1 MPSTSSRTIP
11 SLDGLRAASVGLVIA
26 GHYLGYMP
34 GLEGR
39 FPYAQLSWAGQS
51 GVDVFFVISGFLI
64 TYILLQEDKA
74 NGAISLR
81 RFYLRRLFR
90 IFPPFYVYLATVII
104 LSVWGAVPQE
114 RRNLISAATYT
125 WNYMSH
131 APSWLLGHTWSL
143 SLEEQFYLVW
153 PPCLVLLGKQKSRY
167 LAVACIVFSPL
178 SRLATY
184 VLAPSLRGMVPVML
198 HTRLDTIMFGCAI
211 ALFWGEPRF
220 HAAIAKFLR
229 ADVACFSTLYI
240 LVAPTLSQ
248 LFQARYDWFIGYP
261 LRGLLIS
268 IVMLYVVCK
277 PASRMGHALNLGPV
291 RHLGVISYSLY
302 LWQQM
307 FTAGHSWPFPIAFL
321 ALFTCAEGSYWLVE
335 RPSLRMRDWIEAR
348 VPALRRRSNA
358 DQKERPTLRHPNTEE
373 NTVLAG
379 DL

>member
-11 SLDGLRAASVGLVIA
+11 SLDGLRAASVGLVIV
-26 GHYLGYMP
+26 GHYLAYLP

-39 FPYAQLSWAGQS
+39 FPFVQLSWAGQS

-64 TYILLQEDKA
+64 TYILLQEHKQ

-81 RFYLRRLFR
+81 RFYLRRFFR
-90 IFPPFYVYLATVII
+90 IFPPFYVYLATVIV
-104 LSVWGAVPQE
+104 LSVWGFVPQD

-131 APSWLLGHTWSL
+131 APSWLLAHTWSL
-143 SLEEQFYLVW
+143 SLEEQFYLAW
-153 PPCLVLLGKQKSRY
+153 PPLLVLLGKRKSRY
-167 LAVACIVFSPL
+167 LALACIVFSPAL
-178 SRLATY
+178 RLATY

-211 ALFWGEPRF
+211 ALFWDEPRF
-220 HAAIAKFLR
+220 HAAINKLLR
-229 ADVACFSTLYI
+229 ADIVCGSIVYI
-240 LVAPTLSQ
+240 LIAQILSER
-248 LFQARYDWFIGYP
+248 FQSRYDWLIGYP

-277 PASRMGHALNLGPV
+277 PASRMGYALNLAPV

-307 FTAGHSWPFPIAFL
+307 FTAGHSWPFPVSFL
-321 ALFTCAEGSYWLVE
+321 ALFACAEGSYWLVE
-335 RPSLRMRDWIEAR
+335 RPSLRARDWIEAS
-348 VPALRRRSNA
+348 VPALRGRSNQA
-358 DQKERPTLRHPNTEE
+358 QKERLTLRHPNTEE

-379 DL
+379 DA

>member
-1 MPSTSSRTIP
+1 MPSTSWRTIP
-11 SLDGLRAASVGLVIA
+11 SLDGLRAASVGLVIV
-26 GHYLGYMP
+26 GHYLAYLP

-39 FPYAQLSWAGQS
+39 FPFAQLSWAGQS

-64 TYILLQEDKA
+64 THILLQEDKA
-74 NGAISLR
+74 NGSISLR
-81 RFYLRRLFR
+81 RFYLRRFFR
-90 IFPPFYVYLATVII
+90 IFPPFYVYLATVVV
-104 LSVWGAVPQE
+104 LSVWGFVPQD

-131 APSWLLGHTWSL
+131 VPSWLLAHTWSL
-143 SLEEQFYLVW
+143 SLEEQFYLAW
-153 PPCLVLLGKQKSRY
+153 PPLLVLLGKRKSRY
-167 LAVACIVFSPL
+167 LAVACIVFSPAL
-178 SRLATY
+178 RLATY

-211 ALFWGEPRF
+211 ALFWDEPRF
-220 HAAIAKFLR
+220 HFAITKLLR
-229 ADVACFSTLYI
+229 ADIVGCSIAYI
-240 LVAPTLSQ
+240 LVAPVLSER
-248 LFQARYDWFIGYP
+248 FQARYDWLIGYP

-277 PASRMGHALNLGPV
+277 PTSRVGYTLNLAPV

-307 FTAGHSWPFPIAFL
+307 FTAGHSWPFPVLFL
-321 ALFTCAEGSYWLVE
+321 ALFACAEGSYWLVE

-348 VPALRRRSNA
+348 VPALRRRSNVP
-358 DQKERPTLRHPNTEE
+358 QEERPTLRHPKADE

>member
-11 SLDGLRAASVGLVIA
+11 SLDGLRAASVGLVIV
-26 GHYLGYMP
+26 GHYLAYLP

-39 FPYAQLSWAGQS
+39 FPFVQLSWAGQS

-81 RFYLRRLFR
+81 RFYLRRFFR
-90 IFPPFYVYLATVII
+90 IFPPFYVYLATVVV
-104 LSVWGAVPQE
+104 LSVWGFVPQD

-131 APSWLLGHTWSL
+131 APSWLLAHTWSL
-143 SLEEQFYLVW
+143 SLEEQFYLAW
-153 PPCLVLLGKQKSRY
+153 PPLLVLLGKRKSRY
-167 LAVACIVFSPL
+167 LALACIVFSPAL
-178 SRLATY
+178 RLATY

-211 ALFWGEPRF
+211 ALFWDEPRF
-220 HAAIAKFLR
+220 HAAINKLLR
-229 ADVACFSTLYI
+229 ADIVCGSIVYI
-240 LVAPTLSQ
+240 LIAPILSER
-248 LFQARYDWFIGYP
+248 FQSRYDWLIGYP

-277 PASRMGHALNLGPV
+277 PASRMGYALNLAPV

-307 FTAGHSWPFPIAFL
+307 FTAGHSWPFPVSFL
-321 ALFTCAEGSYWLVE
+321 ALFACAEGSYWLVE
-335 RPSLRMRDWIEAR
+335 RPSLRARDWIEAS
-348 VPALRRRSNA
+348 VPALRGRSNQA
-358 DQKERPTLRHPNTEE
+358 QKERLTLRHPNTEE

-379 DL
+379 DV

>member
-11 SLDGLRAASVGLVIA
+11 SLDGLRAASVGLVIV
-26 GHYLGYMP
+26 GHYLGYLP

-39 FPYAQLSWAGQS
+39 FPFAQLSWAGQS

-81 RFYLRRLFR
+81 RFYLRRFFR
-90 IFPPFYVYLATVII
+90 IFPPFYVYLATVVV
-104 LSVWGAVPQE
+104 LSVCGFVPQD
-114 RRNLISAATYT
+114 RRNLISAATYS

-131 APSWLLGHTWSL
+131 APSWLLAHTWSL
-143 SLEEQFYLVW
+143 SLEEQFYLAW
-153 PPCLVLLGKQKSRY
+153 PPLLVLLGKRKSRY
-167 LAVACIVFSPL
+167 LAVACIVFSPVL
-178 SRLATY
+178 RLATY
-184 VLAPSLRGMVPVML
+184 VLVPSLRGMVPVML

-211 ALFWGEPRF
+211 ALFWDEPRF
-220 HAAIAKFLR
+220 HAAINKLLR
-229 ADVACFSTLYI
+229 ADVVCGSIVYI
-240 LVAPTLSQ
+240 LIAPILSER
-248 LFQARYDWFIGYP
+248 FQARYDWLIGYP

-277 PASRMGHALNLGPV
+277 PASRMGYALNLAPV

-307 FTAGHSWPFPIAFL
+307 FTAGHSWPFPVSFL
-321 ALFTCAEGSYWLVE
+321 ALFACAEGSYWLVE
-335 RPSLRMRDWIEAR
+335 RPSLRARDWIEAR
-348 VPALRRRSNA
+348 VPALCRRSNVA
-358 DQKERPTLRHPNTEE
+358 QKERLTLRHPSTEE

>member
-153 PPCLVLLGKQKSRY
+153 PPCLVLLGKKKSRY

-277 PASRMGHALNLGPV
+277 PASRMGHVLNLGPV

-307 FTAGHSWPFPIAFL
+307 FTAGHSWPFPVAFL

-358 DQKERPTLRHPNTEE
+358 VQKERPTLRHPNTEE

>member
-11 SLDGLRAASVGLVIA
+11 SLDGLRAASVGLVIVA
-26 GHYLGYMP
+26 HYLAYLP

-39 FPYAQLSWAGQS
+39 FPFAQLSWAGQS

-64 TYILLQEDKA
+64 TYILLQEHKE

-81 RFYLRRLFR
+81 RFYLRRFFR
-90 IFPPFYVYLATVII
+90 IFPPFYVYLATVVV
-104 LSVWGAVPQE
+104 LSVWDFVPQD

-143 SLEEQFYLVW
+143 SLEEQFYLAW
-153 PPCLVLLGKQKSRY
+153 PPLLVLLGKRKSRY
-167 LAVACIVFSPL
+167 LAVACIVFSPV

-211 ALFWGEPRF
+211 ALFWDEPRF
-220 HAAIAKFLR
+220 HAALNKLLR
-229 ADVACFSTLYI
+229 ADIVCGSIAYI
-240 LVAPTLSQ
+240 LIAPILSER
-248 LFQARYDWFIGYP
+248 FQARYDWLIGYP

-277 PASRMGHALNLGPV
+277 PASRMGYALNLAPV

-307 FTAGHSWPFPIAFL
+307 FTAGHSWPFPVSFL
-321 ALFTCAEGSYWLVE
+321 ALFACAEGSYWLVE
-335 RPSLRMRDWIEAR
+335 RPSLRTRDWIEAR
-348 VPALRRRSNA
+348 VPALRRRSNLA
-358 DQKERPTLRHPNTEE
+358 QTERLTLRHPNTEE

>member
-1 MPSTSSRTIP
+1 MPSTSWRTIP
-11 SLDGLRAASVGLVIA
+11 SLDGLRAASVGLVIV
-26 GHYLGYMP
+26 GHYLAYLP

-39 FPYAQLSWAGQS
+39 FPFAQLSWAGQS

-74 NGAISLR
+74 NGSISLR
-81 RFYLRRLFR
+81 RFYLRRFFR
-90 IFPPFYVYLATVII
+90 IFPPFYVYLATVVV
-104 LSVWGAVPQE
+104 LSVWGFVPQD

-131 APSWLLGHTWSL
+131 VPSWLLAHTWSL
-143 SLEEQFYLVW
+143 SLEEQFYLAW
-153 PPCLVLLGKQKSRY
+153 PSLLVLLGKRKSRY
-167 LAVACIVFSPL
+167 LAVACVVFSPAL
-178 SRLATY
+178 RLATY

-211 ALFWGEPRF
+211 ALFWDEPRF
-220 HAAIAKFLR
+220 HFAITKLLR
-229 ADVACFSTLYI
+229 ADIVGCSIAYI
-240 LVAPTLSQ
+240 LVAPVLSER
-248 LFQARYDWFIGYP
+248 FQARYDWLIGYP

-277 PASRMGHALNLGPV
+277 PTSRVGYTLNLAPV

-307 FTAGHSWPFPIAFL
+307 FTAGHSWPFPVLFL
-321 ALFTCAEGSYWLVE
+321 ALFACAEGSYWLVE

-348 VPALRRRSNA
+348 VPALRRRSNVP
-358 DQKERPTLRHPNTEE
+358 QEERPTLRHPKADE

>member
-26 GHYLGYMP
+26 GHYLAYLP

-39 FPYAQLSWAGQS
+39 FPFAQLSWAGQS

-64 TYILLQEDKA
+64 TYILLQEHKE
-74 NGAISLR
+74 NGAISLW
-81 RFYLRRLFR
+81 RFYLRRFFR
-90 IFPPFYVYLATVII
+90 IFPPFYVYLASVVV
-104 LSVWGAVPQE
+104 LSVWGFAPQD

-143 SLEEQFYLVW
+143 SLEEQFYLAW
-153 PPCLVLLGKQKSRY
+153 PPLLVLLGKRKSRY
-167 LAVACIVFSPL
+167 LAVACIVFSPAL
-178 SRLATY
+178 RLATY

-211 ALFWGEPRF
+211 ALFWDEPRF
-220 HAAIAKFLR
+220 HAAINKLLR
-229 ADVACFSTLYI
+229 ADIACGSIVYI
-240 LVAPTLSQ
+240 LIAPILSER
-248 LFQARYDWFIGYP
+248 FQARYDWLIGYP

-277 PASRMGHALNLGPV
+277 PATRMGYALNLAPV

-307 FTAGHSWPFPIAFL
+307 FTAGHSWPFPVAFV
-321 ALFTCAEGSYWLVE
+321 ALFACAEGSYWLVE
-335 RPSLRMRDWIEAR
+335 RPSLRARDWIEAR
-348 VPALRRRSNA
+348 VPALRRRSNTA
-358 DQKERPTLRHPNTEE
+358 QKERLTLRHPNTEE